1 MNPLHASVID
11 AHQHYWR
18 VQRGDYGWLAD
29 APHVLRRDFLPFELD
44 PHRAAAGVTR
54 AILVQA
60 APTEAETR
68 FLFELARADRAV
80 AGVVG
85 WVDFEAADV
94 DARIAALVRDG
105 DGLLLGLRPMA
116 QDIEDPHWLARPE
129 LDAAFASLQ
138 RHGLAFDALVR
149 PDQLPALLARLER
162 EPQLRAVL
170 DHGGKPAIDG
180 VAGFDAWAAPIA
192 ALAQRTSLQCKFS
205 GLLTQLAPNLPES
218 ALAPYVEHLFAC
230 FGPSR
235 LLWGSDWPVLTLR
248 GDYAHWID
256 LARAYAH
263 RLAPGHEAAIFGGN
277 AAAFYRLAPTSHP
290 HRKEITS

>member
-1 MNPLHASVID
+1 MNVID

-18 VQRGDYGWLAD
+18 VQRGDYGWLAA

-44 PHRAAAGVTR
+44 PHRAAAGVQR

-85 WVDFEAADV
+85 WVDFEAPDV

-105 DGLLLGLRPMA
+105 EGLLLGLRPMA
-116 QDIEDPHWLARPE
+116 QDIDDADWLARPE

-138 RHGLAFDALVR
+138 RHQLAFDALVR
-149 PDQLPALLARLER
+149 PDQLPALLARLQR
-162 EPQLRAVL
+162 EPQLRAML
-170 DHGGKPAIDG
+170 DHGGKPIIDG
-180 VAGFDAWAAPIA
+180 VASFDDWAAPIA
-192 ALAQRTSLQCKFS
+192 ALAERTTLCCKFS
-205 GLLTQLAPNLPES
+205 GLLTQLAPNLAEA
-218 ALAPYVEHLFAC
+218 ALAPYIEHLFAC
-230 FGPSR
+230 FGPAR

-248 GDYAHWID
+248 GDYAHWFE
-256 LARAYAH
+256 LARAYVQ
-263 RLAPGHEAAIFGGN
+263 RLAPGHEEAIFGGN
-277 AAAFYRLAPTSHP
+277 AAAFYRLVPMTYP
-290 HRKEITS
+290 HRKETTP

>member
-1 MNPLHASVID
+1 MNVID

-29 APHVLRRDFLPFELD
+29 APESLKRDFLPFELD
-44 PHRAAAGVTR
+44 PQRAAADVTR

-85 WVDFEAADV
+85 WVDFEAPDV
-94 DARIAALVRDG
+94 DARLAALVRDG
-105 DGLLLGLRPMA
+105 NGLLVGLRPMV
-116 QDIEDPHWLARPE
+116 QDIADPDWLARPT

-138 RHGLAFDALVR
+138 RHDLTFEALVR
-149 PDQLPALLARLER
+149 PDQLPALLTRLER
-162 EPQLRAVL
+162 EPRLRAVL
-170 DHGGKPAIDG
+170 SHGGKPVVDG
-180 VAGFDAWAAPIA
+180 TADIGSWATQIA
-192 ALAQRTSLQCKFS
+192 RLSERTSLHCKFS
-205 GLLTQLAPNLPES
+205 GLLTQLAPGVPEQ
-218 ALAPYVEHLFAC
+218 ALEPYIDHLFAC

-235 LLWGSDWPVLTLR
+235 LIWGSDWPVLTLR
-248 GDYAHWID
+248 GDYAHWMT
-256 LARAYAH
+256 LARTYVR

-277 AAAFYRLAPTSHP
+277 ASAFYPLAPPSP
-290 HRKEITS
+290 SHRKESTP

>member
-1 MNPLHASVID
+1 MNSID

-18 VQRGDYGWLAD
+18 MQRGDYGWLAD

-44 PHRAAAGVTR
+44 PHRAAAGVQR

-68 FLFELARADRAV
+68 FLFELAHADRAV

-94 DARIAALVRDG
+94 DTRIAALVRDG

-116 QDIEDPHWLARPE
+116 QDIDDPDWLARPA

-138 RHGLAFDALVR
+138 RHGLAYDALVR

-170 DHGGKPAIDG
+170 DHGGKPVIDG
-180 VAGFDAWAAPIA
+180 VADFDTWAAPIA
-192 ALAQRTSLQCKFS
+192 ALAERTSLRCKLS
-205 GLLTQLAPNLPES
+205 GLLTQLAPNLSEQ

-248 GDYAHWID
+248 GDYAHWFA
-256 LARAYAH
+256 LARAYVQ
-263 RLAPGHEAAIFGGN
+263 RLAPGHEDAIFGGN
-277 AAAFYRLAPTSHP
+277 AAAFYRLAPITHP
-290 HRKEITS
+290 HRKEITP

>member
-1 MNPLHASVID
+1 MSVID

-29 APHVLRRDFLPFELD
+29 APASLRRDFLPFELD
-44 PHRAAAGVTR
+44 PHRAAAGVER

-85 WVDFEAADV
+85 WVDFEAPDV
-94 DARIAALVRDG
+94 DARIAALARDG
-105 DGLLLGLRPMA
+105 EGLLVGLRPMA
-116 QDIEDPHWLARPE
+116 QDIEDPDWLARPE

-162 EPQLRAVL
+162 EPGLRAVL
-170 DHGGKPAIDG
+170 DHAGKPVIDG
-180 VAGFDAWAAPIA
+180 APDFDGWAAQIA
-192 ALAQRTSLQCKFS
+192 LLAERTPLHCKLS
-205 GLLTQLAPNLPES
+205 GLLTQLAPGVSER
-218 ALAPYVEHLFAC
+218 ALTPYVDHLFAC
-230 FGPSR
+230 FGPQR
-235 LLWGSDWPVLTLR
+235 LIWGSDWPVLTLR
-248 GDYAHWID
+248 GDYARWIE
-256 LARAYAH
+256 LARSYVR
-263 RLAPGHEAAIFGGN
+263 RLAAGHEAAIFGGT
-277 AAAFYRLAPTSHP
+277 AAAFYRLAPPSSSS
-290 HRKEITS
+290 RKETPP

>member
-1 MNPLHASVID
+1 MNLID

-44 PHRAAAGVTR
+44 PHRAAAGVQR
-54 AILVQA
+54 AILIQA

-85 WVDFEAADV
+85 WVDFTAPDV

-105 DGLLLGLRPMA
+105 QGLLVGLRPMA
-116 QDIEDPHWLARPE
+116 QDIDDPDWLARPE

-138 RHGLAFDALVR
+138 RHQLAFDALVR
-149 PDQLPALLARLER
+149 PDQLPALLTRLER

-170 DHGGKPAIDG
+170 DHGGKPVIDG
-180 VAGFDAWAAPIA
+180 SASFDAWAAAIA
-192 ALAQRTSLQCKFS
+192 ALAERTALSCKFS
-205 GLLTQLAPNLPES
+205 GLLTQLAPHLSEQ
-218 ALAPYVEHLFAC
+218 ALAPSVEHLFAC
-230 FGPSR
+230 FGPAR

-248 GDYAHWID
+248 GDYAHWFE
-256 LARAYAH
+256 LARAYAQ
-263 RLAPGHEAAIFGGN
+263 RLAPGHDAAIFGAN
-277 AAAFYRLAPTSHP
+277 AAAFYRLAPTSLP

>member
-1 MNPLHASVID
+1 MNAID

-18 VQRGDYGWLAD
+18 VQRGDYDWLGS
-29 APHVLRRDFLPFELD
+29 APQVLRRDFLPFELD
-44 PHRAAAGVTR
+44 PHRAAAGVRR

-85 WVDFEAADV
+85 WVDFEAPDV

-105 DGLLLGLRPMA
+105 DGLLVGLRPMA
-116 QDIEDPHWLARPE
+116 QDIEDPDWLGRPE

-149 PDQLPALLARLER
+149 PDQLPALYARLR
-162 EPQLRAVL
+162 HEPQLRAVL
-170 DHGGKPAIDG
+170 DHGGKPVIDG
-180 VAGFDAWAAPIA
+180 IADFDSWAAQIA
-192 ALAQRTSLQCKFS
+192 VLAERTSLHCKLS
-205 GLLTQLAPNLPES
+205 GLLTQLSPNQSEA
-218 ALAPYVEHLFAC
+218 ALEPYVEHLFAC

-248 GDYAHWID
+248 GDYAHWIE

-263 RLAPGHEAAIFGGN
+263 RLAPGHEDAIFGAN
-277 AAAFYRLAPTSHP
+277 AAAFYRLAPTTHP
-290 HRKEITS
+290 HRKEITP